1 MVGLYYCI
9 EKCEN
14 WEVAGYLKKEL
25 FVALRNKEEVE
36 LISVW
41 DKNVDYGSEISNFFN
56 DIISELTHHTD
67 IGRGECRVEEN
78 SCHFIEC
85 ELHKAYCWGVFSC
98 SHLIR

>member
-1 MVGLYYCI
+1 MSRLYIDVVGLYYCI

-41 DKNVDYGSEISNFFN
+41 DKNVDYGSEISNFF
-56 DIISELTHHTD
+56 
-67 IGRGECRVEEN
+67 
-78 SCHFIEC
+78 
-85 ELHKAYCWGVFSC
+85 
-98 SHLIR
+98 